1 MIGFSLF
8 SAHISLKYEGRGD
21 RHIGTIYTIYERSTQ
36 AINNNTLPSKA
47 TTMNRNYIFLLRTIQ
62 DVKFG
67 ISLFHNFQNLQFK
80 LQTFFLNSYSVM
92 LTFFC
97 KYGKLYY
104 KFHSG
109 RFHLPASKTK
119 SPTSLPLK
127 SLRGSADTT
136 LPNASNAEGTFWH
149 PYHQCAVGRGNAGFA
164 SSTYWA

>member
-1 MIGFSLF
+1 MKG
-8 SAHISLKYEGRGD
+8 EGTGTWGQYIRYTKD
-21 RHIGTIYTIYERSTQ
+21 RHRRLTTTHYPQKRPLWTVTIFFFY
-36 AINNNTLPSKA
+36 
-47 TTMNRNYIFLLRTIQ
+47 
-62 DVKFG
+62 V
-67 ISLFHNFQNLQFK
+67 QFK
-80 LQTFFLNSYSVM
+80 TSSSVFLCFIISKICNLNCKRFFLNSYSVM